1 MQSWV
6 SHLAGKSG
14 MQFGEVESQK
24 PPLHKFPICDSN
36 KVDDWSAATLPVFG
50 PSAVAPKSGSKAFR
64 ALFNLCRLQR
74 TALCY
79 GSFGGAFGVSVPES
93 VSFVQGL
100 PIRGVGQHINNGMTI
115 PDSPRK
121 GAVGAPGPVALSYE
135 ADFEVF
141 AVFMKPDALS
151 DTLAGLIGA
160 PLGKKLELDKSNY
173 DWRPEPRAIRSL
185 VSLMIAELDREEG
198 DVSPLVLAELEQAVM
213 VGFLCG
219 TGHNYTRLLDGRPRG
234 LAPSQVRLVE
244 EYIEAHWNQPVSIEG
259 LAVAA
264 NASARSI
271 FHAFKEFRGYS
282 PMNFLKQ
289 ERLRHARELLVKPG
303 SNESVTNVTFACGF
317 GNMGRFA
324 DGYQKAFG
332 EMPSETLNRAKGVRV
347 TAIGLPFLDGFPLEP
362 NDRAAVIGR

>member
-1 MQSWV
+1 MQSCK

-14 MQFGEVESQK
+14 MQFDEVDSQK

-50 PSAVAPKSGSKAFR
+50 PTQVEPKPGSKAFR

-79 GSFGGAFGVSVPES
+79 GSFGGAFAVSVPES

-100 PIRGVGQHINNGMTI
+100 PIRGVGQHINNGMVI

-121 GAVGAPGPVALSYE
+121 GAIGAPGPVALSYQE
-135 ADFEVF
+135 DFEVF

-151 DTLAGLIGA
+151 NTLAGLIGA
-160 PLGKKLELDKSNY
+160 PLGKKLELDRSNY
-173 DWRPEPRAIRSL
+173 DWRPEPRMIRSL
-185 VSLMIAELDREEG
+185 VGLTLAELDREEG
-198 DVSPLVLAELEQAVM
+198 DVSPLVLAELEQAILVA
-213 VGFLCG
+213 FLCG
-219 TGHNYTRLLDGRPRG
+219 AGHNYSRSLEGSPRG
-234 LAPSQVRLVE
+234 VAPSQVRLVE
-244 EYIEAHWNQPVSIEG
+244 DYIEAHWNQPVSIEG
-259 LAVAA
+259 LAVAT
-264 NASARSI
+264 NASARSV

-289 ERLRHARELLVKPG
+289 ERLRHARGMLAKPG
-303 SNESVTNVTFACGF
+303 PNESVTNVSFACGF

-324 DGYQKAFG
+324 DDYKKAFG
-332 EMPSETLNRAKGVRV
+332 EMPSETLTRARGVAHDRDTAPPLRPAPARAK
-347 TAIGLPFLDGFPLEP
+347 
-362 NDRAAVIGR
+362 